1 MKITKRWPAPLLA
14 VMLLC
19 FVVTGCAGR
28 ETAGSGEEDTSTA
41 LGVMRKYNTALP
53 QEIDGNYRATMR
65 SSSTFNANQKLDLF
79 GNLGDL

>member
-1 MKITKRWPAPLLA
+1 
-14 VMLLC
+14 MLLC
-19 FVVTGCAGR
+19 SVLVGCAGKGT
-28 ETAGSGEEDTSTA
+28 ESGGDEDISTA